1 MEATLMPLVQ
11 TTLRQPRLAAEMI
24 MGLGLKRDVLWTALA
39 LGAALHAL
47 VLQLVLSVSEPA
59 MPLPGYMS
67 MPLVLFVLIA
77 GVMVIYVHALHWA
90 ARALGGKGELW
101 DMLAVIVWLQLLRAT
116 AQLILLVVSLA
127 MPLLGMVLALVVGVW
142 GLWILFNFI
151 AAAGRLPTAG
161 HGIAVVVMA
170 AVGLVL
176 GLSIFL
182 SLIGLSAQ
190 GVPS

>member
-127 MPLLGMVLALVVGVW
+127 KPLLGMVLALVVGVW